1 MADNGTPLVVHKM
14 AQDKTSNIA
23 LLRMT
28 EEIGDSG
35 LVENRYGWFG
45 VKPGTKEGDVLT
57 VPKNFIIS
65 EEVRSSVDEET
76 GEEVSFTW
84 FRFDRK

>member
-1 MADNGTPLVVHKM
+1 MADNGTQLVVHKM

-23 LLRMT
+23 PLRLT

-35 LVENRYGWFG
+35 LMNNRYAWFG

-65 EEVRSSVDEET
+65 EEIRSSVDEET

>member
-1 MADNGTPLVVHKM
+1 MAKDGTKLTVHKM
-14 AQDKTSNIA
+14 AQDETSNIA
-23 LLRMT
+23 LLRMS

-35 LVENRYGWFG
+35 LMNNRYAWFG

-57 VPKNFIIS
+57 VPNNFIIS
-65 EEVRSSVDEET
+65 EEVRTSVDDET

>member
-1 MADNGTPLVVHKM
+1 MADNGTQLVVHKM

-23 LLRMT
+23 LLRLT

-35 LVENRYGWFG
+35 LMNNRFAWFG

-65 EEVRSSVDEET
+65 EEVRSSVYEET
-76 GEEVSFTW
+76 GEELSFTW